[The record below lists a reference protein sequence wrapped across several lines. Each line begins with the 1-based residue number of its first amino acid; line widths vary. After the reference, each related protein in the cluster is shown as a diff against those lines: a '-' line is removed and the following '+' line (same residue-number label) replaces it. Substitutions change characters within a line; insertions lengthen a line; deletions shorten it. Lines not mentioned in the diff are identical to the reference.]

1 MERLLRRGLA
11 GLSMTALCAALAA
24 VPAQAGVMKLGD
36 WKPDEERRSAAQRL
50 ADLDALAAR
59 LQAMPQLSTGASDG
73 QKRHALVI
81 GIDDYEGLTDLRK
94 AVGDSVTIAATLEGL
109 GFTVARLENLG
120 IDAFDEALDDFYDS
134 VKAGDIAFV
143 FFAGHGVAMDGVN
156 FLLPADMP
164 ELRSIK
170 SSRLERYA
178 VDAGRIV
185 DELKERGAEL
195 AFVVLD
201 ACRNNPFPQDDQR
214 GAAAMA
220 GLQRMMPKEG
230 AFVIYSAGIGQTALD
245 RLGADDAE
253 TNSVFTRKFWQ
264 ILNTPGLPVVE
275 IAKRTQVEVSALA
288 ASVDHEQAP
297 AYYDQVVGQF
307 YFQPPRPKLFGLTIG
322 INDYGVEH
330 LNLQGA
336 VNDARLIADALRGA
350 GAERVETLLDYDAH
364 PTFIEY
370 VWRDLLA
377 EARPGDTI
385 AFTFSGSGSQ
395 EPDKSQTPEADG
407 LTEFLLVNGPGEIA
421 FDGRTQAVTPTRKIT
436 DTQLTAWMALAA
448 EKNVNVL
455 LLMDGCHGGGMLNRE
470 FANISFIGASQED
483 QLAAERPF
491 DGGERFGVAS
501 YVFANGISGAADFN
515 ADGFVAQQELFAYV
529 DQNVSRMTARQNP
542 HLLPSIADSAPGL
555 ALINV
560 AGDARDRIV
569 DLSSYWRASPA
580 PEPISKP
587 QDEGPTR

>member
-1 MERLLRRGLA
+1 MRSWLRKGLA
-11 GLSMTALCAALAA
+11 GLSAAALLAA
-24 VPAQAGVMKLGD
+24 SQAHAGIAVSLGE
-36 WKPDEERRSAAQRL
+36 WKPEQERRTNSQRL
-50 ADLDALAAR
+50 ADLDALTAR
-59 LQAMPQLSTGASDG
+59 LQEMPQLSAATSES

-94 AVGDSVTIAATLEGL
+94 AVGDSKTIAATLEGL
-109 GFTVARLENLG
+109 GFAVTRAENLG
-120 IDAFDEALDDFYDS
+120 IDAFDEALDGFYES
-134 VKAGDIAFV
+134 VRAGDIAFV

-185 DELKERGAEL
+185 DELKQRGAEL

-201 ACRNNPFPQDDQR
+201 ACRNNPFPQEDQR
-214 GAAAMA
+214 GGSAMA

-245 RLGADDAE
+245 RLGADDAD

-264 ILNTPGLPVVE
+264 ILDTPGLPVVE
-275 IAKRTQVEVSALA
+275 IAKRTQVEVAALA
-288 ASVDHEQAP
+288 ASVEHEQAP

-307 YFQPPRPKLFGLTIG
+307 YFRPPRPKLFGLTIG
-322 INDYGVEH
+322 IDDYGDER
-330 LNLQGA
+330 LNLKGA

-350 GAERVETLLDYDAH
+350 GAERVETLVDYNAH
-364 PTFIEY
+364 PAFIEY

-385 AFTFSGSGSQ
+385 ALTFSGNGAQ
-395 EPDKSQTPEADG
+395 ERDTSESPEADG
-407 LTEFLLVNGPGEIA
+407 LREFLLVNGPGVLRW
-421 FDGRTQAVTPTRKIT
+421 DTQVGDVTPARKIT
-436 DTQLTAWMALAA
+436 DSQLTVWVAEAA

-470 FANISFIGASQED
+470 FANVSFIGASQED
-483 QLAAERPF
+483 QVATERIF
-491 DGGERFGVAS
+491 DGLRYGLAS
-501 YVFANGISGAADFN
+501 YVFANAISGAGDFN
-515 ADGFVAQQELFAYV
+515 GDGFVTQQELFAYV
-529 DQNVSRMTARQNP
+529 DENVYRMNYHQVP
-542 HLLPSIADSAPGL
+542 QLLPPIDSSAPGL
-555 ALINV
+555 ALLNV
-560 AGDARDRIV
+560 TDQNRVRMV
-569 DLSSYWRASPA
+569 DLSGHWSKQSEPERKAS
-580 PEPISKP
+580 
-587 QDEGPTR
+587 GPTR